1 MLITGF
7 GREIEAYQMMNR
19 LYGMNAVIVPEQ
31 GDSRVLYAVNVGP
44 YTSVASADAA
54 LQEILGLGV
63 TDPEIIVR

>member
-1 MLITGF
+1 
-7 GREIEAYQMMNR
+7 
-19 LYGMNAVIVPEQ
+19 
-31 GDSRVLYAVNVGP
+31 VLYAVNVGP